1 VADRHGWRVMIS
13 LTGCIR
19 VPFLTLALV
28 FSSCGPPGVWSDPND
43 PQTLFKNPDPKVE
56 ALHVRAYNLDLGNGV
71 KQDRVEANRLYLQA
85 AEAGDPRSMMNY
97 AINRFDG
104 VGTRADKVD
113 AYVWIDK
120 ARFATQHSRD
130 LTMKWKIRGVQ
141 DGMKQ
146 QMSTEELRQAKDRRT
161 GKTLATG

>member
-1 VADRHGWRVMIS
+1 MIS

-19 VPFLTLALV
+19 GSFLALALV

-56 ALHVRAYNLDLGNGV
+56 ALHVRAFNLDLGNGV

-120 ARFATQHSRD
+120 ARFATQRSRD

-141 DGMKQ
+141 DEMKQ

-161 GKTLATG
+161 GKTLATD